1 MSHCGRQFAS
11 LREYLETTTHLDSPV
26 VYAGIAALSLAQC
39 PCGTTL
45 GVGSDGISDT
55 QVMELMAWA
64 RSECATRSIGVRDLL
79 LHLRDRIDRQVLD
92 DPER

>member
-1 MSHCGRQFAS
+1 MPVRDHAGRRVRGYSRGAG
-11 LREYLETTTHLDSPV
+11 LEP
-26 VYAGIAALSLAQC
+26 
-39 PCGTTL
+39 
-45 GVGSDGISDT
+45 
-55 QVMELMAWA
+55 MAWA